1 MLIPEF
7 FALTQYDG
15 AIVGPIAKLL
25 GYVISGIYSF
35 FSMFGIENAALCIF
49 LFTFIMRAFMV
60 PIYYRQQKAS
70 KLTSKMN
77 PELQAITA
85 KYRGKRDPESQKKMQ
100 QETQAVYDKY
110 GSNPLSGCLPIL
122 ITFPIMIALYRVI
135 QIMPAYMPSLKEL
148 YENVANAIMPHSGYV
163 GILKEVGDSAAVN
176 SIIEKNSPLGMN
188 HVIDILTNFNQTKW
202 DLLAAKIPEASAV
215 INSMSAEIGHIY
227 NVFGL
232 FSIAD
237 VPHFTRPLTLIIP
250 ALAGILQWING
261 KQMLNSSS
269 VPEGNAQMANVNK
282 SMMNVMPLM
291 QVVFCYTFPIGV
303 GIYWIAG
310 SAFSIIQYYFFGK
323 MLDNVDVDELIRQNR
338 EKVAKKRAKRGEV
351 VEADHLNKFATT
363 STKSIPVVEKKEVPS
378 YKNEEVN
385 VSESS
390 KGTTMKVKNNYKI
403 TDYKRRDGEFKEE
416 NISEIANMLKRD

>member
-1 MLIPEF
+1 MIPEI

-85 KYRGKRDPESQKKMQ
+85 KYRGKRDRESQMKMQ

-135 QIMPAYMPSLKEL
+135 QIMPAYMPSLKEI
-148 YENVANAIMPHSGYV
+148 YENVANAIMPYSSYV
-163 GILKEVGDSAAVN
+163 EILKEVGDSASIN
-176 SIIEKNSPLGMN
+176 SIIEKNSPLGIN
-188 HVIDILTNFNQTKW
+188 HVIDILTNFNQEKW
-202 DLLAAKIPEASAV
+202 DLLATKIPEASAV

-237 VPHFTRPLTLIIP
+237 VPHFTRPLTLVIP

-282 SMMNVMPLM
+282 SMMNIMPLI

-303 GIYWIAG
+303 GIYWIAV
-310 SAFSIIQYYFFGK
+310 SVFSIIQYYFFGK
-323 MLDNVDVDELIRQNR
+323 MLDKVDVDELIRQNR
-338 EKVAKKRAKRGEV
+338 EKAAKKRVKRGETEENV
-351 VEADHLNKFATT
+351 NLNKFATT
-363 STKSIPVVEKKEVPS
+363 STKSINVAEKKEVPS
-378 YKNEEVN
+378 HKKEEG
-385 VSESS
+385 STTDSS
-390 KGTTMKVKNNYKI
+390 KGTTKKVKNNYKI
-403 TDYKRRDGEFKEE
+403 TDYKRREGEFKAE